1 MKILLVNDN
10 AALIGGAEI
19 MALTLRSGLER
30 RGHEVRLLASG
41 DRTSNDRADYTC
53 FAARPP
59 LQVAVQ
65 AANLS
70 AHLAMRRALR
80 EFQPDVVHV
89 RMFLTQLSP
98 LILPPL
104 RNVPSLYHAVMY
116 ETICPTGL
124 KRKPDG
130 TSCHDPA
137 GAVCLRDCVSLKAW
151 LPLMAKLRL
160 WRRWRDS
167 FNRIV
172 ANSNATRQRL
182 EAEGVVVDEVVWN
195 GVPTVPAR
203 LSGPSGPP
211 TVVFAGRLAP
221 EKGADVL
228 LRAFAM
234 IASKIPD
241 SRLVIAGDGPM
252 RSFLEKESEE
262 AGLGDR
268 VEFAGHLL
276 RRELETRFADA
287 WVQAV
292 PSTWDE
298 PFGIVAAEAM
308 MRGTAVVASHS
319 GGLAEIVESGQT
331 GTLVP
336 PGDASALARALIPFL
351 SDRTEADRAGRA
363 GRSRALARFGEDAF
377 VDRFLTIYHQ
387 LVADHLAS
395 KNPLTGDFQINP
407 NGKPIP

>member
-10 AALIGGAEI
+10 AALVGGAEI
-19 MALTLRSGLER
+19 MALTLRKGLER
-30 RGHEVRLLASG
+30 RGHEVRLLASSDG
-41 DRTSNDRADYTC
+41 TSGAQADYTC
-53 FAARPP
+53 FAAKPP

-70 AHLAMRRALR
+70 AHLAIRRAIR
-80 EFQPDVVHV
+80 EFQPDIVHV

-124 KRKPDG
+124 KLKPDG
-130 TSCHDPA
+130 SSCHDPA
-137 GAVCLRDCVSLKAW
+137 GAVCLRDCVSLRAW
-151 LPLMAKLRL
+151 LPLMVKLRL
-160 WRRWRDS
+160 WKRWQGS
-167 FNRIV
+167 FDRIV
-172 ANSNATRQRL
+172 ANSDATRQRL
-182 EAEGVVVDEVVWN
+182 EAEGIVVDEVVWN
-195 GVPTVPAR
+195 GVPTVPDR

-211 TVVFAGRLAP
+211 TIVFAGRLAP

-234 IASKIPD
+234 IAADVPR
-241 SRLVIAGDGPM
+241 SRLVIAGDGPL
-252 RSFLEKESEE
+252 RTYLERESAE

-268 VEFAGHLL
+268 VEFAGHLS

-308 MRGTAVVASHS
+308 MRGTAVVASQS
-319 GGLAEIVESGQT
+319 GGLAEVVESGQT

-351 SDRTEADRAGRA
+351 SDRAEADRAGRA
-363 GRSRALARFGEDAF
+363 GRARALARFGEDAF
-377 VDRFLTIYHQ
+377 VDRFITIYHQ
-387 LVADHLAS
+387 IIAGRPVRE
-395 KNPLTGDFQINP
+395 NVITGE
-407 NGKPIP
+407 PIPEKLS